1 MITFDAPAVLV
12 LGPVIAAV
20 AFAGGAW
27 ARRVRIAHAA
37 RWSPAAARTARAAG
51 RWSPAALAFATFAGA
66 AALAGPRWGE
76 ERVLAESRGLSLV
89 VAVDISRSM
98 LAEDASPTRLARA
111 VREARRLVQDLEGDR
126 VGLIAFAGA
135 SYILS
140 PLSVDGSALALFL
153 DALDPEMASAGGTAL
168 VPALR
173 QGGELLGTATDLS
186 DRVLVVFTDGEAHDS
201 IPEALTVAARLRA
214 SGVRLV
220 IVAEGGAAPAGIPLR
235 DERGAFVR
243 YRTDDA
249 GAEIRTQRRDDV
261 LAALADAAQGTLVAA
276 DLPDQ
281 AGAVRELV
289 AGLRRGALAEAR
301 TTRGRARAW
310 VPVLIGAVVL
320 GLHAWTRPTAAL
332 IGAVLAV
339 GLAPAAG
346 RAQAVPDRPRT
357 AAERAWDAGDRVTA
371 AGAYARA
378 LARRRD
384 DDTAWFNSGAAALA
398 AGDVKQARTAL
409 GQAAASTDPGI
420 RERALFNLGV
430 LALSLAE
437 VDSAHR
443 DGYLAEAERA
453 YREALLLAPGDRDAK
468 WNLELASRRRAAA
481 AGGGGTPPPGG
492 PQPPDQRR
500 REAEPP
506 PQGLT
511 RQQAEQLLQ
520 SIGQEELQTRRD
532 RMGRTRRA
540 APPGV
545 KDW

>member
-1 MITFDAPAVLV
+1 MIAFDAPAVLV
-12 LGPVIAAV
+12 LGPAIAA
-20 AFAGGAW
+20 AAYAGGAW
-27 ARRVRIAHAA
+27 ARRVRRARAA
-37 RWSPAAARTARAAG
+37 RWSPAAARTARKAG
-51 RWSPAALAFATFAGA
+51 RWSPAVLAGATFAGA
-66 AALAGPRWGE
+66 VALAGPRWG
-76 ERVLAESRGLSLV
+76 AEVVQSETRGLSLV

-98 LAEDASPTRLARA
+98 LAEDATPTRLGRA

-140 PLSVDGSALALFL
+140 PLSLDGSALTLFL
-153 DALDPEMASAGGTAL
+153 DALDPEIASAGGTSL

-173 QGGELLGTATDLS
+173 QGGELLGVSPELT

-201 IPEALTVAARLRA
+201 VPEALAVAAALRA

-220 IVAEGGAAPAGIPLR
+220 LVAEGGSSPVGVPVR
-235 DERGAFVR
+235 NERGQFVR
-243 YRTDDA
+243 YQIDDA
-249 GAEIRTQRRDDV
+249 GAEIRTQRRDEV
-261 LAALADAAQGTLVAA
+261 LAALADASQGTLVAA

-289 AGLRRGALAEAR
+289 AGLRRGALSEAR

-310 VPVLIGAVVL
+310 IPILIGAVLL

-332 IGAVLAV
+332 IGGLVAVAA
-339 GLAPAAG
+339 APAGA
-346 RAQAVPDRPRT
+346 RAQTPSRPRT
-357 AAERAWDAGDRVTA
+357 AAERAWDAGDRA
-371 AGAYARA
+371 AAAAAYTRA

-398 AGDVKQARTAL
+398 AGDSKQAHTAL
-409 GQAAASTDPGI
+409 GQAATAADPGI
-420 RERALFNLGV
+420 RARALFDLGV
-430 LALSLAE
+430 LALALADA
-437 VDSAHR
+437 DSAHR
-443 DGYLAEAERA
+443 DGYLAEAERV
-453 YREALLLAPGDRDAK
+453 YREVLLLTPGDRDAK

-481 AGGGGTPPPGG
+481 QRGGTPPPGQ
-492 PQPPDQRR
+492 PRPPDR
-500 REAEPP
+500 REPQPP
-506 PQGLT
+506 PQGIS

>member
-12 LGPVIAAV
+12 LAPVMGAA

-27 ARRVRIAHAA
+27 ARRVRIARAA
-37 RWSPAAARTARAAG
+37 RWSPAAARAARAAG
-51 RWSPAALAFATFAGA
+51 RWSPAVLALATVCGA

-76 ERVLAESRGLSLV
+76 ERVVAETRGLSLV

-111 VREARRLVQDLEGDR
+111 IREARRLVQDLEGDR

-140 PLSVDGSALALFL
+140 PLSVDASAIALFL
-153 DALDPEMASAGGTAL
+153 DALDPEIASAGGTAL

-173 QGGELLGTATDLS
+173 QGAELLGATTEVT

-201 IPEALTVAARLRA
+201 VPEAFAAAAELRA
-214 SGVRLV
+214 AGVRLV
-220 IVAEGGAAPAGIPLR
+220 VVAEGGDSPVGIPLR

-249 GAEIRTQRRDDV
+249 GAEIRTRRRDDV
-261 LAALADAAQGTLVAA
+261 LAGLADAAQGTLVAA

-281 AGAVRELV
+281 AGAVPELV
-289 AGLRRGALAEAR
+289 AGMRRGALAEAR

-310 VPVLIGAVVL
+310 IAALVGAVLL

-332 IGAVLAV
+332 IGAVLAIGV
-339 GLAPAAG
+339 GPVAAAG
-346 RAQAVPDRPRT
+346 QTVPSRPRT
-357 AAERAWDAGDRVTA
+357 RAERAWDAGDRA
-371 AGAYARA
+371 AAAAAYSRT
-378 LARRRD
+378 LSRRLD
-384 DDTAWFNSGAAALA
+384 DDTAWFNAGAAALA
-398 AGDVKQARTAL
+398 AGDAKEARTAL
-409 GQAAASTDPGI
+409 AQAATATDPGI
-420 RERALFNLGV
+420 RARALFNLGV
-430 LALSLAE
+430 LALSLADA
-437 VDSAHR
+437 DSAHR

-453 YREALLLAPGDRDAK
+453 YREALLLVPGDRDAK
-468 WNLELASRRRAAA
+468 WNLELATRRRAATQ
-481 AGGGGTPPPGG
+481 GGGGTPPPGS
-492 PQPPDQRR
+492 PRPPEERR
-500 REAEPP
+500 SPSDPP
-506 PQGLT
+506 PRGLT

-520 SIGQEELQTRRD
+520 SIGQEELETRRE
-532 RMGRTRRA
+532 RMARTRRA

>member
-1 MITFDAPAVLV
+1 MITFDAPAVLM

-27 ARRVRIAHAA
+27 ARRVRVAHAA
-37 RWSPAAARTARAAG
+37 RWSPAAARIARAAG
-51 RWSPAALAFATFAGA
+51 RGSPAVLAFATFAGA

-76 ERVLAESRGLSLV
+76 ERVLAETRGLSLV

-111 VREARRLVQDLEGDR
+111 IREARRLVQDLEGDR

-153 DALDPEMASAGGTAL
+153 DALDPEIASAGGTSL

-173 QGGELLGTATDLS
+173 QGAELLGTGKDLS
-186 DRVLVVFTDGEAHDS
+186 DRVLVIFTDGEAHDS
-201 IPEALTVAARLRA
+201 IPEALTVAAQLRV

-220 IVAEGGAAPAGIPLR
+220 VVAEGGSSPVGIPLR
-235 DERGAFVR
+235 DDRGAFVR

-261 LAALADAAQGTLVAA
+261 LAALADAARGTLVAA

-281 AGAVRELV
+281 AGAVRDLV
-289 AGLRRGALAEAR
+289 AGMRRGALAEAR
-301 TTRGRARAW
+301 TTRGRSRAW
-310 VPVLIGAVVL
+310 IPALIGAVVL

-332 IGAVLAV
+332 IGAVLAAGV
-339 GLAPAAG
+339 APAAA
-346 RAQAVPDRPRT
+346 RAQGIPVRPRS
-357 AAERAWDAGDRVTA
+357 AAERAWDAGDRAAA
-371 AGAYARA
+371 AGAYTRA

-398 AGDVKQARTAL
+398 AGDARQARSAL
-409 GQAAASTDPGI
+409 AQAAAATDPGI
-420 RERALFNLGV
+420 RARALFNLGV
-430 LALSLAE
+430 LALSLAD

-481 AGGGGTPPPGG
+481 GGGATPPPGG

-500 REAEPP
+500 RDTDPP